1 VLAAL
6 HDNRTRWWVS
16 LAAWPALALVVA
28 TQNYVYRTGFQLQV
42 TWLDQLRYPAVEYL
56 FWALA
61 APFIYGLAL
70 RYPLSRRSWGRN
82 AAILA
87 AWALAIDIL
96 HGIYRGPLHHFVYPR
111 RLTPEMP
118 DVPLAELI
126 KYYAIGNLFGD
137 LWLFATIVAI
147 ANMVH
152 FYLRYQARER
162 EWSAGRLQALEA
174 QLHPHFLYN
183 ALNSIA
189 TLMHEDV
196 DAADEMMAKLA
207 TLLRRTLNQDGAY
220 EIPLREELEIL
231 EIYLDIQRTR
241 YQDRLSTTV
250 NADAAALDAMVPRL
264 ILQPLVENAV
274 RHGIS
279 RRTGPGRIEV
289 RAWIA
294 GGQLKMSVMN
304 DGAGWT
310 ERATPGGLGLA
321 NTRARLAQH
330 FDGRYRF
337 ALREGGEGGALA
349 ELEIPFRR

>member
-1 VLAAL
+1 
-6 HDNRTRWWVS
+6 
-16 LAAWPALALVVA
+16 VA
-28 TQNYVYRTGFQLQV
+28 TQNYVYRSGFGLSV
-42 TWLDQLRYPAVEYL
+42 TWIDQLRYPAVEYF

-70 RYPLSRRSWGRN
+70 RYPLSRRAWGRN
-82 AAILA
+82 AAILCG
-87 AWALAIDIL
+87 WGLAIDVV
-96 HGIYRGPLHHFVYPR
+96 HGMYRGPLHGLVYPQ
-111 RLTPEMP
+111 RLVPEMP
-118 DVPLAELI
+118 AVPLTELV

-137 LWLFATIVAI
+137 LWLFATIVAV
-147 ANMVH
+147 ASMVR
-152 FYLRYQARER
+152 FYLRYEARER
-162 EWSAGRLQALEA
+162 EWSADRLQALEA

-241 YQDRLSTTV
+241 FQDRLSTKV
-250 NADAAALDAMVPRL
+250 DADGAAMDAMVPRL

-294 GGQLKMSVMN
+294 GGQLKMTVMN

-310 ERATPGGLGLA
+310 ERASSGGLGLA
-321 NTRARLAQH
+321 NTRARLTQH
-330 FDGRYRF
+330 FDDRYRF
-337 ALREGGEGGALA
+337 NLGEGGEGGALA
-349 ELEIPFRR
+349 EVEIPFRR